1 MTMKIKEISD
11 VSKMLTEISNMED
24 STQKSDKEELLI
36 LNLKN
41 DTKEVA
47 FEVISKVLQKT
58 NNPIAIFSSRVKK
71 KEIINK
77 ILSDNSN
84 IDDSKIES
92 GQINSE
98 EWDRLTQIIETL
110 SQKEIYIDDTIEN
123 LGTEIINKSKELKEK
138 KDIRIVIWMN

>member
-84 IDDSKIES
+84 IDDSKIERM
-92 GQINSE
+92 G
-98 EWDRLTQIIETL
+98 
-110 SQKEIYIDDTIEN
+110 
-123 LGTEIINKSKELKEK
+123 
-138 KDIRIVIWMN
+138 